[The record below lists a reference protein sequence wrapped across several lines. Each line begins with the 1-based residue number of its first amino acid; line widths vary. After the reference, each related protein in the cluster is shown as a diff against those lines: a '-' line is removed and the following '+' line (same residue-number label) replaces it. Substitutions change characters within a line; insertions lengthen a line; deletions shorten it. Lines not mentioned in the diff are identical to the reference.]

1 MKVLLVKDVYKLG
14 HAGDVKKVADGYGR
28 NFLLPQGLAV
38 LATPGALKTIDKIQA
53 KATIE
58 RAQLNQE
65 MSGIAEQLS
74 NVELQFTSKAGET
87 GKLYGSITSQM
98 VVDEL
103 NTRLGTSFSK
113 HQVDIDPIR
122 TLGEH
127 PATIRLTVDLNPKIK
142 IIVKRE
148 GESVKVTT
156 KKSEVE
162 KESSI
167 DTTPE
172 EVKPAE
178 AAEVVV
184 KSTDSEDTVVE
195 PAE

>member
-1 MKVLLVKDVYKLG
+1 M
-14 HAGDVKKVADGYGR
+14 
-28 NFLLPQGLAV
+28 
-38 LATPGALKTIDKIQA
+38 LATPGALKTITKIQA

-74 NVELQFTSKAGET
+74 NVELQFISKAGET

-98 VVDEL
+98 IVDEL
-103 NTRLGTSFSK
+103 NTQLGTSFSK
-113 HQVDIDPIR
+113 HPIEIDPIR

-148 GESVKVTT
+148 GETVKVTS
-156 KKSEVE
+156 KKTGVE
-162 KESSI
+162 KAVSV
-167 DTTPE
+167 DVTPE
-172 EVKPAE
+172 EMKSAE
-178 AAEVVV
+178 VAEVVMDT
-184 KSTDSEDTVVE
+184 TDSEDNVAVE